1 MALEE
6 HRAVRKPGLCRA
18 GRSAPARDPAWS
30 TARTRGGASP
40 PQSTIPP
47 PEASRE
53 RWKPLEPK
61 GGSGM
66 SHADPGPQGRA
77 AESPSKLLSLAQLLC
92 KLRTITCKGLKGH
105 DVPICRGSAAG
116 RDRWARSPGN
126 PEAPACGPNMTRELA
141 AASDSHDS
149 EELLPHTAFPPS
161 PSLTDPTSPF
171 LLFSEETRGSLTLT
185 SPRRGRAK
193 REEFA

>member
-6 HRAVRKPGLCRA
+6 HRAVRKPGPCRA
-18 GRSAPARDPAWS
+18 GRSAPARDSAWS

-92 KLRTITCKGLKGH
+92 KLSKGLRGH
-105 DVPICRGSAAG
+105 DVPICRASAAG
-116 RDRWARSPGN
+116 RDRLGAEPGKPRSAGLRAQHDPG
-126 PEAPACGPNMTRELA
+126 AGGC
-141 AASDSHDS
+141 
-149 EELLPHTAFPPS
+149 
-161 PSLTDPTSPF
+161 
-171 LLFSEETRGSLTLT
+171 
-185 SPRRGRAK
+185 
-193 REEFA
+193 